1 MSAIEQNYLFLP
13 HESFMSDVTVVIT
26 SCNRL
31 DLLYRTLASFIE
43 FNTYPVHK
51 IIIIDDSGVPNVLEK
66 LKGVNDLFVCVENEI
81 NLGQILSIDK
91 AYAMVETDYV
101 FHLEDDWEFFASGF
115 IEESKAMLERRPNC
129 INHWIRRPND
139 TNGHPHRQGIL
150 RLNHKGTWH
159 GFTFN
164 PTLKRM
170 SDYHKIGS
178 YGKYTTFDRLNGW
191 RSEAKIGDVYR
202 RLGYVATIGTK
213 GYVKHIGDNRHV
225 IV

>member
-1 MSAIEQNYLFLP
+1 MSSN
-13 HESFMSDVTVVIT
+13 VTVVIT

-101 FHLEDDWEFFASGF
+101 FHLEDDWEFYRSGF
-115 IEESKAMLERRPNC
+115 IEKSFEMLNRNSRV
-129 INHWIRRPND
+129 INHWLREPND
-139 TNGHPHRQGIL
+139 TNGHPHKMG
-150 RLNHKGTWH
+150 RLSPNYKGQWH

-170 SDYHKIGS
+170 SDYRKL
-178 YGKYTTFDRLNGW
+178 GKYSNVTQFDKHQPW
-191 RSEAKIGDVYR
+191 RSESAISLIYKK
-202 RLGYVATIGTK
+202 LGYVATIGNK
-213 GYVKHIGDNRHV
+213 GYVKHIGENRHV